1 VGTRNAISV
10 VHLIR
15 LQEVSLGP
23 RNAFVKCVMAT
34 FDCPSG
40 LVRRIAYPSL
50 GTPGLRTDSRRLP
63 ALPTE
68 EEKRSSASSSLQGV
82 EAGDIFRE
90 SLIASGKSGRRNP
103 WATVGALG
111 FQLLLLLALV
121 VVPLYRTIPLPKTET
136 LTMLYLPPSA
146 VASNATRLQAPTPA
160 YTSKS
165 IPVPTPSTQE
175 APPPPVNT
183 TGGVVG
189 GVPGGVVGGV
199 PGGALSEVLGSTHGV
214 PVLAKTPVPTPVKRM
229 RIASRVAEA
238 NLIHDV
244 APQYPPEAG
253 RARIE
258 GAVVL
263 MAVIG
268 KDGSVEDV
276 RVESGLPIL
285 AQAAIDAVKQ
295 WRYRPY
301 LLNGEPIEIDSRI
314 TINFTLSRG

>member
-1 VGTRNAISV
+1 
-10 VHLIR
+10 
-15 LQEVSLGP
+15 
-23 RNAFVKCVMAT
+23 M
-34 FDCPSG
+34 
-40 LVRRIAYPSL
+40 
-50 GTPGLRTDSRRLP
+50 RTDWPLP
-63 ALPTE
+63 ALPPE

-90 SLIASGKSGRRNP
+90 SLIASGKSRPRNP

-111 FQLLLLLALV
+111 FELVLLLAV
-121 VVPLYRTIPLPKTET
+121 VVIPLFHTDPLPKRQM
-136 LTMLYLPPSA
+136 LTMLYAPPA
-146 VASNATRLQAPTPA
+146 AASNATRLQAPTPA
-160 YTSKS
+160 YTSTS
-165 IPVPTPSTQE
+165 IPALTRMTQE
-175 APPPPVNT
+175 APPPPVDT

-199 PGGALSEVLGSTHGV
+199 PSGVLSEVLGTRSV
-214 PVLAKTPVPTPVKRM
+214 PVLAKTPESTPIKRI
-229 RIASRVAEA
+229 RVASRVAEA

-253 RARIE
+253 RARVE
-258 GAVVL
+258 GTVVL

-268 KDGSVEDV
+268 KDGSVQDV
-276 RVESGLPIL
+276 RVESGLPLL

-301 LLNGEPIEIDSRI
+301 LLNGEPVEVDSRI